1 MPHER
6 FQGKTKL
13 GFRGDAIVQL
23 DWCVGEILKSLED
36 KGLRENTMIVFCSD
50 NGPVMD
56 DGYKD
61 DALEKLGAHRAGG
74 PFTGGKYSVYEG
86 GCRTPFITHWP
97 GTIKPGVSDDMVCT
111 IDIAASMASLTKQE
125 LADDACIDSFDVLSS
140 LTGKSKSAGRES
152 LILQNNGNTGNWSY
166 IKMVD
171 DKVWKLH
178 RNDNEKAFNVT
189 VEQTLTRVKADKL
202 ELYEL
207 NSDPQE
213 KNKIAIDAQP
223 IAKEM
228 ANELAAVVKSGDTGK
243 GTRQRLEKV
252 R

>member
-1 MPHER
+1 M
-6 FQGKTKL
+6 
-13 GFRGDAIVQL
+13 
-23 DWCVGEILKSLED
+23 
-36 KGLRENTMIVFCSD
+36 
-50 NGPVMD
+50 
-56 DGYKD
+56 YK
-61 DALEKLGAHRAGG
+61 R
-74 PFTGGKYSVYEG
+74 
-86 GCRTPFITHWP
+86 
-97 GTIKPGVSDDMVCT
+97 
-111 IDIAASMASLTKQE
+111 Q
-125 LADDACIDSFDVLSS
+125 
-140 LTGKSKSAGRES
+140 
-152 LILQNNGNTGNWSY
+152 
-166 IKMVD
+166 
-171 DKVWKLH
+171 VWKLH

-189 VEQTLTRVKADKL
+189 VERTLTRVKADKL